1 MKKTYT
7 TPKTETTLCLVED
20 FIAATNGGGTSE
32 IGGEDRKETD
42 STEDGDQKAKQH
54 SAWDTW
60 DE

>member
-20 FIAATNGGGTSE
+20 FIAATNGSGTSQT
-32 IGGEDRKETD
+32 G
-42 STEDGDQKAKQH
+42 SDGDKKIDKSENIDQKAKQYN
-54 SAWDTW
+54 AWDNW

>member
-20 FIAATNGGGTSE
+20 FIAATNGGGESQ
-32 IGGEDRKETD
+32 IGGDKKEGT
-42 STEDGDQKAKQH
+42 STTEEGDQKAKQH

>member
-20 FIAATNGGGTSE
+20 FIAATNGSGTSQTGSD
-32 IGGEDRKETD
+32 GGKDIDKSEDI
-42 STEDGDQKAKQH
+42 DQKAKQY
-54 SAWDTW
+54 SAWDNW

>member
-20 FIAATNGGGTSE
+20 FIAATNGGGESQ
-32 IGGEDRKETD
+32 IGGDKKDGT
-42 STEDGDQKAKQH
+42 STTEEGDQKAKQH